1 MKKISRLKRFLLA
14 IVAALLILC
23 LILFSGIFQVGSY
36 PYAQE
41 YKFDVPAE
49 VLYDRVEKFKAVNL
63 EYNPPK
69 SMNLLDSFE
78 KGSFSHIYLFYVDK
92 NTIVHLFIS
101 GNRKSSIYFEALNNL
116 SNGFKWNHINKD
128 FDRSENLAAKKELQQ
143 RFLDKLN
150 LDYKDNGNSA
160 FVFWK

>member
-49 VLYDRVEKFKAVNL
+49 VLYDRVEKFKAHLFSGNEYLIWYCFLL
-63 EYNPPK
+63 EDICGFFCIGVASVY
-69 SMNLLDSFE
+69 
-78 KGSFSHIYLFYVDK
+78 SFSHL
-92 NTIVHLFIS
+92 
-101 GNRKSSIYFEALNNL
+101 
-116 SNGFKWNHINKD
+116 
-128 FDRSENLAAKKELQQ
+128 
-143 RFLDKLN
+143 
-150 LDYKDNGNSA
+150 
-160 FVFWK
+160 